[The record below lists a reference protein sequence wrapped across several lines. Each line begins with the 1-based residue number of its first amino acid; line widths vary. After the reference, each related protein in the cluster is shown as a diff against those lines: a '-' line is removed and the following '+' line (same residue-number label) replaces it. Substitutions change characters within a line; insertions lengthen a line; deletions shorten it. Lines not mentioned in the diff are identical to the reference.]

1 MTINNSETEFLS
13 VKHGQYMLL
22 IKFEP
27 QITNFSSI
35 KMSLFYIPYV
45 DPTRKT
51 SRATAS
57 SEWLSLIFSTILLPA
72 VIWTQQGGLAMR
84 TALKGDVIVIS
95 MKLRKNGIFEFR
107 SLWMMCSKVCEQFS
121 AASKEAVV
129 SVPIVMLTSRILYMN
144 PVISQS
150 SSGVG

>member
-1 MTINNSETEFLS
+1 
-13 VKHGQYMLL
+13 
-22 IKFEP
+22 
-27 QITNFSSI
+27 
-35 KMSLFYIPYV
+35 
-45 DPTRKT
+45 
-51 SRATAS
+51 
-57 SEWLSLIFSTILLPA
+57 
-72 VIWTQQGGLAMR
+72 MR

-121 AASKEAVV
+121 AASKGAVV
-129 SVPIVMLTSRILYMN
+129 SVPIVMLILYMN

>member
-1 MTINNSETEFLS
+1 
-13 VKHGQYMLL
+13 
-22 IKFEP
+22 
-27 QITNFSSI
+27 
-35 KMSLFYIPYV
+35 
-45 DPTRKT
+45 
-51 SRATAS
+51 
-57 SEWLSLIFSTILLPA
+57 
-72 VIWTQQGGLAMR
+72 MR

-129 SVPIVMLTSRILYMN
+129 SVPIVMLTCLILYMN